1 MPSTLEKT
9 DLYKYQLIEVGC
21 LGINFGQQHYQ
32 RLKLICNVKEKL
44 GRVDAA
50 PEPGRWCGRGTS
62 RVHGKGPIVGLE
74 EDWRRNPDQTTA
86 VCPLSHQL
94 RGPITTLGERKWDC
108 IQSPSKYNLSGSVS
122 YR

>member
-1 MPSTLEKT
+1 MVGILPSTLEKT

-62 RVHGKGPIVGLE
+62 RVHVKGPIVGLE
-74 EDWRRNPDQTTA
+74 EESRSNHRSLSPQPPA
-86 VCPLSHQL
+86 QGSHHHLGREEVGLYPKPLK
-94 RGPITTLGERKWDC
+94 I
-108 IQSPSKYNLSGSVS
+108 
-122 YR
+122 